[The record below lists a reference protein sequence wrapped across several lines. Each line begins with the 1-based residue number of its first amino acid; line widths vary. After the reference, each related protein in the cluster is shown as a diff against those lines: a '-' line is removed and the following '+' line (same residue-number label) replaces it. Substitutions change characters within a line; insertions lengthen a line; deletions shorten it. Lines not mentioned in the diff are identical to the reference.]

1 MFLLGTKS
9 ISWGKKYNKKPRK
22 EKYSSVPGNLKLT
35 GIEKRKKIVRDR
47 IPVTCEMI

>member
-22 EKYSSVPGNLKLT
+22 EETWKGN
-35 GIEKRKKIVRDR
+35 IWR
-47 IPVTCEMI
+47 IKTL